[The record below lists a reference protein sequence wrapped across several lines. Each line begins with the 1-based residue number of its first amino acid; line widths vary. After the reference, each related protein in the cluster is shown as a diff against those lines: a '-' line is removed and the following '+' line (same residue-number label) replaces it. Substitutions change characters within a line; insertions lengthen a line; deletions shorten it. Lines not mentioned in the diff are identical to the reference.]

1 MPSISHRAS
10 LGQGAPHRAESG
22 SAALPAGLTTTVSW
36 LIKGVVR
43 IIGAPIR
50 WCADRLEDWRELRQL
65 RDLDD
70 HLLRDIGLTV
80 AEAQRSSIFHARPAR
95 DVPDRNTKVLDR
107 AAHDPKGT
115 PTWPTTS

>member
-10 LGQGAPHRAESG
+10 LGPGAPHRAESG
-22 SAALPAGLTTTVSW
+22 PAALPAGSIGR
-36 LIKGVVR
+36 LIRR
-43 IIGAPIR
+43 IFGWAFR

-70 HLLRDIGLTV
+70 HLLRDIGLTA
-80 AEAQRSSIFHARPAR
+80 AEAQRSTLLRSGRNRDAR
-95 DVPDRNTKVLDR
+95 
-107 AAHDPKGT
+107 DPKGP

>member
-10 LGQGAPHRAESG
+10 LGPGAPHRAESG
-22 SAALPAGLTTTVSW
+22 PAALPAGSSPAFLG
-36 LIKGVVR
+36 GVIRR
-43 IIGAPIR
+43 IVGWPFR
-50 WCADRLEDWRELRQL
+50 WCTDRLEDWRELRQL

-80 AEAQRSSIFHARPAR
+80 AEAQRSTLLRSGRNRGAR
-95 DVPDRNTKVLDR
+95 
-107 AAHDPKGT
+107 DPKGP

>member
-10 LGQGAPHRAESG
+10 LGPGAPHRAKSG
-22 SAALPAGLTTTVSW
+22 PAALPAGSVGR
-36 LIKGVVR
+36 LIRR
-43 IIGAPIR
+43 IFGWPFR

-80 AEAQRSSIFHARPAR
+80 AEAQRFTVFSRRDDRDAR
-95 DVPDRNTKVLDR
+95 
-107 AAHDPKGT
+107 DPKGP

>member
-10 LGQGAPHRAESG
+10 LGPGAPHRAESG
-22 SAALPAGLTTTVSW
+22 PAALPAGSIGR
-36 LIKGVVR
+36 LIRR
-43 IIGAPIR
+43 IFGWPSR

-80 AEAQRSSIFHARPAR
+80 AEAQRSTLFRGRRARGAR
-95 DVPDRNTKVLDR
+95 
-107 AAHDPKGT
+107 DPKGP

>member
-1 MPSISHRAS
+1 MPSISNRAS
-10 LGQGAPHRAESG
+10 LGQGAPHRAKSG
-22 SAALPAGLTTTVSW
+22 PAALPAGSSPAFLG
-36 LIKGVVR
+36 GVIRR
-43 IIGAPIR
+43 IVGWPSR

-80 AEAQRSSIFHARPAR
+80 AEAQNSTVFSRRDDRDAR
-95 DVPDRNTKVLDR
+95 
-107 AAHDPKGT
+107 DPKGP

>member
-1 MPSISHRAS
+1 MPSISHRTS
-10 LGQGAPHRAESG
+10 LGQATPHRAESG
-22 SAALPAGLTTTVSW
+22 SSALPAGLTATFSR

-43 IIGAPIR
+43 VIGAPIR

-80 AEAQRSSIFHARPAR
+80 AEAQRSSILHARRNR
-95 DVPDRNTKVLDR
+95 DVPNRNAKVPDRDAN
-107 AAHDPKGT
+107 DPKGT
-115 PTWPTTS
+115 PSWPTIF

>member
-10 LGQGAPHRAESG
+10 LGQGAPHRAKSG
-22 SAALPAGLTTTVSW
+22 PTALPAGFTRGLTLAW
-36 LIKGVVR
+36 RLIRAIVGW
-43 IIGAPIR
+43 PIR
-50 WCADRLEDWRELRQL
+50 WCADRLEDWRALRQL

-80 AEAQRSSIFHARPAR
+80 AEAQRATIFHSRR
-95 DVPDRNTKVLDR
+95 DRD
-107 AAHDPKGT
+107 AHDPKGP

>member
-10 LGQGAPHRAESG
+10 LGPGAPHRAKSG
-22 SAALPAGLTTTVSW
+22 PAALPAGLTA
-36 LIKGVVR
+36 R
-43 IIGAPIR
+43 CIGGLAGAIRGIARWPFR
-50 WCADRLEDWRELRQL
+50 WCADRVEDWRELRQL

-80 AEAQRSSIFHARPAR
+80 AEAQRSTIFSRRDDRDAR
-95 DVPDRNTKVLDR
+95 
-107 AAHDPKGT
+107 DPKGP

>member
-10 LGQGAPHRAESG
+10 LGPGAPHRAKSG
-22 SAALPAGLTTTVSW
+22 PAALPAGH
-36 LIKGVVR
+36 IRR
-43 IIGAPIR
+43 IAGGFIR
-50 WCADRLEDWRELRQL
+50 WWADRLDDWRELRQL

-80 AEAQRSSIFHARPAR
+80 AEAQRATLLRHRR
-95 DVPDRNTKVLDR
+95 DRD
-107 AAHDPKGT
+107 AQDPKGP

>member
-10 LGQGAPHRAESG
+10 LDQGNPHRARSG
-22 SAALPAGLTTTVSW
+22 PAALPAGFAGGLVGTIRAIAGWPV
-36 LIKGVVR
+36 
-43 IIGAPIR
+43 R

-65 RDLDD
+65 RELDD

-80 AEAQRSSIFHARPAR
+80 ADARRSIIFHHHRER
-95 DVPDRNTKVLDR
+95 D
-107 AAHDPKGT
+107 AQDPKGP